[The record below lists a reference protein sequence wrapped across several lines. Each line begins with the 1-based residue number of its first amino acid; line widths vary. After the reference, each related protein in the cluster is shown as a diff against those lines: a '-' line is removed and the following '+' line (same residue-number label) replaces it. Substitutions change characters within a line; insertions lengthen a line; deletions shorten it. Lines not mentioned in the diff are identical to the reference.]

1 MGSGEDEVTR
11 TRRAATT
18 HASNGTH
25 CAHVP
30 RKRHAQMHRLWRI
43 FRYRLKRSV
52 RTKIFSLIDKPMDP
66 IRNIKLRWLH
76 GALHDIT
83 YELSRAQF
91 SRFAHAWEP
100 AINAYRC
107 QTCIRICVDLAGV
120 DRSVIDLTVEPR
132 RVVIRGTRELP
143 EPTHA
148 EGHTVQ
154 LLAME
159 IDYGPFRREVPL
171 PAEVEI
177 DQAHAEQRNG
187 LLWILL
193 PLKKS

>member
-1 MGSGEDEVTR
+1 
-11 TRRAATT
+11 
-18 HASNGTH
+18 
-25 CAHVP
+25 
-30 RKRHAQMHRLWRI
+30 
-43 FRYRLKRSV
+43 
-52 RTKIFSLIDKPMDP
+52 MDP

-76 GALHDIT
+76 GALHDVT
-83 YELSRAQF
+83 YELSRSQF
-91 SRFAHAWEP
+91 SRFAPHAWEP

-120 DRSVIDLTVEPR
+120 ERSLIDLTVEPR
-132 RVVIRGTRELP
+132 RVVIRGRRELP

-159 IDYGPFRREVPL
+159 IDYGPFEREVTL

-187 LLWILL
+187 LLWISL
-193 PLKKS
+193 PLRES